1 VIHPTAV
8 IDGKAHIDKNADIG
22 PYCTISGPVKISKGT
37 KLISHVVVQG
47 RTTIGENCTISPFA
61 SLGGAP
67 QDITYKGEDTQVII
81 GRDTTI
87 MEYVTIN
94 RGTEHGGGITKVGD
108 RDFIMAYAHVAHD
121 CVLGN
126 NVIMTNGATLGGH
139 VEVADFATIA
149 ALCAIHQFCR
159 IGEYAFVSGMTGVPN
174 DVPPFVMAAASSGIR
189 AKLFGLNVVGLE
201 RHGFTKEEISKLKKA
216 YKLLFRSA
224 LPLSTSLRIVQ
235 DELQGEHI
243 DTLISFIKSSKRGIC
258 R

>member
-8 IDGKAHIDKNADIG
+8 IDSKSHIDEDVEIG
-22 PYCTISGPVKISKGT
+22 PYCTISGPVRISKGT
-37 KLISHVVVQG
+37 KLISHVVIQG
-47 RTTIGENCTISPFA
+47 RTTIGENCTVSPFA

-67 QDITYKGEDTQVII
+67 QDITYKGEETQVMI
-81 GRDTTI
+81 GRDSTI

-94 RGTEHGGGITKVGD
+94 RGTEHGGGVTKVGD
-108 RDFIMAYAHVAHD
+108 RNFIMAYAHVAHD

-139 VEVADFATIA
+139 VQVADFATISA
-149 ALCAIHQFCR
+149 FCAIHQFCR
-159 IGEYAFVSGMTGVPN
+159 IGQYAFVSGLTGIPN
-174 DVPPFVMAAASSGIR
+174 DVPPFVIAAGGAGNR

-216 YKLLFRSA
+216 YKLLFRSS
-224 LPLSTSLRIVQ
+224 LPLSTSLKIIQ
-235 DELQGEHI
+235 DELKSEHI
-243 DTLISFIKSSKRGIC
+243 KTLIDFIKSSKRGIC